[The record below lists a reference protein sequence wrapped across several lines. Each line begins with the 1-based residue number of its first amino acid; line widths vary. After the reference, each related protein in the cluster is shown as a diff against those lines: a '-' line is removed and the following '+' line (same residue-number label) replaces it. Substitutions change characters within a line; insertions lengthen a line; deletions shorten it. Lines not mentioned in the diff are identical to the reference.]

1 MRTPLAA
8 TLSVPLA
15 ALLGLA
21 LVACPPA
28 DKAEKTDKA
37 DAAVKAGAPGTTGP
51 APCTKF
57 GQTCELSPG
66 KLGTCVVRDGCTEPP
81 AACFVCQSQH

>member
-1 MRTPLAA
+1 MRSPLA
-8 TLSVPLA
+8 TLSYPLA
-15 ALLGLA
+15 ALLGLV

-28 DKAEKTDKA
+28 EKADGA
-37 DAAVKAGAPGTTGP
+37 DAAVKVNKAGSPGTTLP

-57 GQTCELSPG
+57 GQTCEVSPG